1 MSVLNK
7 IIKNLAIAFGIFLAI
22 TIINFCLDGAYVLLQ
37 SANLINNKSFE
48 ISEHDF
54 EKYSSYLDINLKSG
68 SLIIKNGDKF
78 GYETSINDLK
88 VTQDNDKLII
98 KDNRKNVFNNK
109 NNVVTIYIP
118 NDLIFEKVNIE
129 MGAGK
134 LDINHVELNNV
145 TLNLG
150 IGKTN
155 INSTLLGKNTIECG
169 IGKVD
174 LNLDLSAD
182 QYAFKLNKGIGEI
195 KLNGKKVKND
205 TTIGNGENSLNIDGG
220 IGKISIK
227 TKDYE
232 KR

>member
-1 MSVLNK
+1 MSLFSK
-7 IIKNLAIAFGIFLAI
+7 IVRNLALAFGLVLAFN
-22 TIINFCLDGAYVLLQ
+22 IISCGLDIAYIVLD

-48 ISEHDF
+48 ISELDF
-54 EKYSSYLDINLKSG
+54 KKYSSYLDINLKSG
-68 SLIIKNGDKF
+68 SLIIKKGDKF

-98 KDNRKNVFNNK
+98 KDNRKKFFNNK
-109 NNVVTIYIP
+109 NNVVTLYIP

-205 TTIGNGENSLNIDGG
+205 TTIGTGTNLIDVDGG
-220 IGKISIK
+220 IGQINVS
-227 TKDYE
+227 TKE
-232 KR
+232 R